1 MDGESVVCFSN
12 YASIWKAIIYITLLN
27 TDLTTLSMEQELN
40 TLVSRDQFDHA
51 NPEDHAYKAAPG
63 LNEAVVRKISA
74 SKNEP
79 DWMLQH
85 RLKGLETF
93 FSLKTPTWGP
103 DISGLDTDK
112 IIYFM
117 QNKGNKNARNWED
130 VPADIKK
137 TFQRL
142 GIPEAEQKAL
152 AGAGAQYES
161 EMAYHNLKREWETQG
176 VIFLDMDEALKQH
189 EELVKQYFMQCVPY
203 NDHKFAALHAAVWSG
218 GTFLY
223 VPKGVK
229 VTQPLQAYFRMNA
242 KAAGQFE
249 HTLII
254 AEEDSEFTYIE
265 GCSAPQYNENSLH
278 AGCVEIFVKKGARAR
293 YSSVENWSKNTY
305 NLNTKRAIAYE
316 NATIE
321 WVGGNLGSG
330 VTMLYPCSMLVGKGS
345 RAEHI
350 AIAFAA
356 KGQNQDT
363 GAKVYHLA
371 PRTTSHITSKSIAI
385 EGGITTY
392 RGLVKI
398 NKGARG
404 AKSAVECDALMID
417 NTSQSNTYPF
427 IDVKEADS
435 DVGHEATVGRISDED
450 VFYLMSRGIKEDEA
464 KKMIVNGFMEP
475 VTKNLPVEY
484 AVELNRLIEME
495 MEGSL
500 G

>member
-1 MDGESVVCFSN
+1 MTSFETG
-12 YASIWKAIIYITLLN
+12 T
-27 TDLTTLSMEQELN
+27 LTTRE
-40 TLVSRDQFDHA
+40 QFDNA
-51 NPEDHAYKAAPG
+51 NPEDYAYKAEAG
-63 LNEAVVRKISA
+63 LSEAVVRRISE

-79 DWMLQH
+79 AWMLAH
-85 RLKGLETF
+85 RLQGLEAFRT
-93 FSLKTPTWGP
+93 LTMPTWGP
-103 DISGLDTDK
+103 DLSALDIDK
-112 IIYFM
+112 IIYFI
-117 QNKGNKNARNWED
+117 QNKGEKNSKTWDD
-130 VPADIKK
+130 VPDDIKR
-137 TFQRL
+137 TFERL
-142 GIPEAEQKAL
+142 GIPQAERAAL

-161 EMAYHNLKREWETQG
+161 EMAYHNLKQEWEEQG

-189 EELVKQYFMQCVPY
+189 EELVKRYFMKCVPTR
-203 NDHKFAALHAAVWSG
+203 DHKFAALHAAVWSG

-223 VPKGVK
+223 VPKNVK

-242 KAAGQFE
+242 RRAGQFE

-254 AEEDSEFTYIE
+254 VEEGADVHYIE
-265 GCSAPQYNENSLH
+265 GCSAPQYNESSLH
-278 AGCVEIFVKKGARAR
+278 AGCVEVFVKKGARAR
-293 YSSVENWSKNTY
+293 YSSVENWSRNTY
-305 NLNTKRAIAYE
+305 NLNTKRALVDE
-316 NATIE
+316 EGTVE

-330 VTMLYPCSMLVGKGS
+330 VTMLYPCSVLRGVGA

-350 AIAFAA
+350 SIAFAA
-356 KGQNQDT
+356 KEQNQDT

-398 NKGARG
+398 SKGAKG

-417 NTSQSNTYPF
+417 NTSVSNTYPF
-427 IDVKEADS
+427 IDVKESDS
-435 DVGHEATVGRISDED
+435 DIGHEATVGRISDED
-450 VFYLMSRGIKEDEA
+450 VFYLTSRGIAEDDA

-475 VTKNLPVEY
+475 VTKELPVEY

>member
-1 MDGESVVCFSN
+1 MSFETNLV
-12 YASIWKAIIYITLLN
+12 TR
-27 TDLTTLSMEQELN
+27 QEL
-40 TLVSRDQFDHA
+40 DEA
-51 NPEDHAYKAAPG
+51 NPESYEFKAQPG
-63 LNEAVVRKISA
+63 LNEEIVRLISK

-79 DWMLQH
+79 QWMLDH
-85 RLKGLETF
+85 RLKGLKTF
-93 FSLKTPTWGP
+93 FEKATPTWGP
-103 DISGLDTDK
+103 DISNLDTNN
-112 IIYFM
+112 IIYFI
-117 QNKGNKNARNWED
+117 QNNGEKNARKWED
-130 VPADIKK
+130 VPEDIKR
-137 TFQRL
+137 TFTRL

-161 EMAYHNLKREWETQG
+161 EMAYHNLKREWEDKG
-176 VIFLDMDEALKQH
+176 VIFLDMDEALQQH
-189 EELVKQYFMQCVPY
+189 EALVKQYFMQCVPY
-203 NDHKFAALHAAVWSG
+203 NDHKYAALHAAVWSG

-223 VPKGVK
+223 IPKGVK
-229 VTQPLQAYFRMNA
+229 VTAPLQAYFRMNA
-242 KAAGQFE
+242 KRAGQFE

-254 AEEDSEFTYIE
+254 VEEDADVHYIE

-278 AGCVEIFVKKGARAR
+278 AGCVEVIVKKGARAR
-293 YSSVENWSKNTY
+293 YSSVENWSRNTY
-305 NLNTKRAIAYE
+305 NLNTKRALVYE
-316 NATIE
+316 NATME

-330 VTMLYPCSMLVGKGS
+330 VTMLYPCSMLIGKGS

-350 AIAFAA
+350 SIAFAA

-371 PRTTSHITSKSIAI
+371 PNTTSHITSKSIAV

-398 NKGARG
+398 QRGAKG

-417 NTSQSNTYPF
+417 NLSQSNTYPY

-435 DVGHEATVGRISDED
+435 DIGHEATVGRISDED
-450 VFYLMSRGIKEDEA
+450 VFYLMSRGIKEEDA

-475 VTKNLPVEY
+475 VTKQLPLEY

>member
-1 MDGESVVCFSN
+1 MSFETNLV
-12 YASIWKAIIYITLLN
+12 TR
-27 TDLTTLSMEQELN
+27 QEL
-40 TLVSRDQFDHA
+40 DEA
-51 NPEDHAYKAAPG
+51 NPESYEFKAQPG
-63 LNEAVVRKISA
+63 LNEEIVRLISK

-79 DWMLQH
+79 QWMLDH
-85 RLKGLETF
+85 RLKGLNTF
-93 FSLKTPTWGP
+93 FEKATPTWGP
-103 DISGLDTDK
+103 DISNLDTNN
-112 IIYFM
+112 IIYFI
-117 QNKGNKNARNWED
+117 QNNGEKNARKWED
-130 VPADIKK
+130 VPEDIKR
-137 TFQRL
+137 TFTRL

-161 EMAYHNLKREWETQG
+161 EMAYHNLKREWEDKG
-176 VIFLDMDEALKQH
+176 VIFLDMDEALQQH
-189 EELVKQYFMQCVPY
+189 EALVKQYFMQCVPY
-203 NDHKFAALHAAVWSG
+203 NDHKYAALHAAVWSG

-223 VPKGVK
+223 IPKGVK
-229 VTQPLQAYFRMNA
+229 VTAPLQAYFRMNA
-242 KAAGQFE
+242 KRAGQFE

-254 AEEDSEFTYIE
+254 VEEDADVHYIE

-278 AGCVEIFVKKGARAR
+278 AGCVEVIVKKGARAR
-293 YSSVENWSKNTY
+293 YSSVENWSRNTY
-305 NLNTKRAIAYE
+305 NLNTKRALVYE
-316 NATIE
+316 NATME

-330 VTMLYPCSMLVGKGS
+330 VTMLYPCSMLIGKGS

-350 AIAFAA
+350 SIAFAA

-371 PRTTSHITSKSIAI
+371 PNTTSHITSKSIAV

-398 NKGARG
+398 QRGAKG

-417 NTSQSNTYPF
+417 NLSQSNTYPY

-435 DVGHEATVGRISDED
+435 DIGHEATVGRISDED
-450 VFYLMSRGIKEDEA
+450 VFYLMSRGIKEEDA

-475 VTKNLPVEY
+475 VTKQLPLEY

>member
-1 MDGESVVCFSN
+1 
-12 YASIWKAIIYITLLN
+12 
-27 TDLTTLSMEQELN
+27 MEEISK
-40 TLVSRDQFDHA
+40 LVTREQFDTA
-51 NPEDHAYKAAPG
+51 NPEDYKLKVEPG
-63 LNEAVVRKISA
+63 LTEEIVRLISK

-79 DWMLQH
+79 AWMLEH
-85 RLKGLETF
+85 RLKGLKAFHEM
-93 FSLKTPTWGP
+93 KTPSWGP
-103 DISGLDTDK
+103 DISGLNTDE
-112 IIYFM
+112 IIYFI
-117 QNKGNKNARNWED
+117 QNKGEKNARNWED
-130 VPADIKK
+130 VPDDIKR

-161 EMAYHNLKREWETQG
+161 EMAYHNLKHEWESKG

-189 EELVKQYFMQCVPY
+189 EDLVKQYFMQCVPY
-203 NDHKFAALHAAVWSG
+203 NDHKFAALHAAAWSG

-223 VPKGVK
+223 IPKGVK
-229 VTQPLQAYFRMNA
+229 VNQPLQAYFRMNA
-242 KAAGQFE
+242 RRGGQFE

-254 AEEDSEFTYIE
+254 VEEGADVHYIE
-265 GCSAPQYNENSLH
+265 GCSAPQYLESSLH
-278 AGCVEIFVKKGARAR
+278 AGCVEVFVKKGARAR
-293 YSSVENWSKNTY
+293 YSSVENWSRNTY
-305 NLNTKRAIAYE
+305 NLNTKRAIVYE
-316 NATIE
+316 DAVMQ

-330 VTMLYPCSMLVGKGS
+330 ATMLYPCSMLVGRGS

-363 GAKVYHLA
+363 GAKVYHIA
-371 PRTTSHITSKSIAI
+371 PNTTSHITSKSIAVD
-385 EGGITTY
+385 GGITTY

-398 NKGARG
+398 NKGAKG

-417 NTSQSNTYPF
+417 NTSVSNTYPF

-435 DVGHEATVGRISDED
+435 DTGHEATVGRISDED
-450 VFYLMSRGIKEDEA
+450 VFYLMSRGIKEEDA

-475 VTKNLPVEY
+475 VTKELPIEY